1 MVNKLDRLKKIFKKE
16 DHMTIRTKAYMRKLK
31 NYLGVDDLTNLSAE
45 KIEKLNKFVAD
56 HPDPDVL
63 IDLLVE
69 MDGGGNSLRDS
80 IINVLRNILED
91 VQKAGESDI
100 SQLREL
106 INETAAKLENENLTD
121 ADRKEIHSLLK
132 EFTKILREKMLR
144 NDQIR
149 FTIVGGAFVTI
160 LLVAGGIL
168 LYKFKLN
175 ALSLNSLS
183 NEGTEN
189 LISKEGLS

>member
-1 MVNKLDRLKKIFKKE
+1 
-16 DHMTIRTKAYMRKLK
+16 
-31 NYLGVDDLTNLSAE
+31 
-45 KIEKLNKFVAD
+45 
-56 HPDPDVL
+56 
-63 IDLLVE
+63 